1 MKWFRYGIG
10 GKPSEPIN
18 ADSDSD
24 KWPTVEDLRMG
35 PRLPAPTEVLAHLQ
49 PMSQP
54 IETPRP
60 TMKHKFTIEV
70 TDLTENSVLHKASF
84 SAENAKQLGQY
95 VRRVADQVK
104 MLDFTTEVTTSGA
117 KAAD

>member
-1 MKWFRYGIG
+1 MIQDDVVTETRSMSPEKAA
-10 GKPSEPIN
+10 K
-18 ADSDSD
+18 
-24 KWPTVEDLRMG
+24 TVELYNEM
-35 PRLPAPTEVLAHLQ
+35 LTHLQ

-54 IETPRP
+54 VTRP

-70 TDLTENSVLHKASF
+70 TDVTDNSVLHKASF

-104 MLDFTTEVTTSGA
+104 MLDFSTEGTSSA

>member
-1 MKWFRYGIG
+1 MTPFWKRVIQDDVIG
-10 GKPSEPIN
+10 ETRSMTPEV
-18 ADSDSD
+18 AAQ
-24 KWPTVEDLRMG
+24 TVEKYNE
-35 PRLPAPTEVLAHLQ
+35 TLAHLQ

-54 IETPRP
+54 TTRP

-70 TDLTENSVLHKASF
+70 TDVTDNSVLHKASF